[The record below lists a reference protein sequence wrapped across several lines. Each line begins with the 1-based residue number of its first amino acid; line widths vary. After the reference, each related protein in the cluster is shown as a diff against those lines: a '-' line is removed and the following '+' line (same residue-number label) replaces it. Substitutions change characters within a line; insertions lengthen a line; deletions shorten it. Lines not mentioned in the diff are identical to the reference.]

1 MSLEP
6 IPLKPYLAKRIA
18 ATLIDYVI
26 FSLISG
32 VYIWA
37 FNENPD
43 PGSIQVTGLAVL
55 PICIMWFLYFPLTE
69 GLSGATPGHDFMK
82 LKIVFSNGRQISF
95 STALKRRLCDTID
108 LSTYGIIA
116 LILILKT
123 SKHQRL
129 GDLLADTIVIKKADY
144 RTSPKP
150 VF

>member
-1 MSLEP
+1 MNLEP

-26 FSLISG
+26 FSLITG
-32 VYIWA
+32 VYVWA

-43 PGSIQVTGLAVL
+43 SGGLRVTGAAVI
-55 PICIMWFLYFPLTE
+55 PVIIMWFLYFPLTE

-82 LKIVFSNGRQISF
+82 LKVVCANGRPISF
-95 STALKRRLCDTID
+95 STALKRRICDIID
-108 LSTYGIIA
+108 LSTYGVVAI
-116 LILILKT
+116 ILILKT

-129 GDLLADTIVIKKADY
+129 GDLLANTIVIRKADFKI
-144 RTSPKP
+144 SPKP